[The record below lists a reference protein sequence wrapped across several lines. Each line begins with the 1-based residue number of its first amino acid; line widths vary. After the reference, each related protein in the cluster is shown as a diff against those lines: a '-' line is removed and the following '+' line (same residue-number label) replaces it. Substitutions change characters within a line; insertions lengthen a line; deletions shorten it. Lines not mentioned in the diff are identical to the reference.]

1 VAGVRSEGKL
11 RHEEK
16 ISVDLAETEVHLAMF
31 VGENTI
37 FQHSVEEFLGR
48 REIIVRPDTDK
59 HQEPA
64 LDGCDDGPL
73 DPDFGREDPLQE
85 CDHAANGK
93 VLKPELRQELSGLD
107 L

>member
-1 VAGVRSEGKL
+1 MAGIRSEGKL

-16 ISVDLAETEVHLAMF
+16 ISVDLAKIEVHFAPF

-37 FQHSVEEFLGR
+37 FQYSVEEFLSR

-73 DPDFGREDPLQE
+73 DPDFGLEDPLQE

-93 VLKPELRQELSGLD
+93 VWKRELRQELSGLD

>member
-1 VAGVRSEGKL
+1 
-11 RHEEK
+11 
-16 ISVDLAETEVHLAMF
+16 MF